1 MLVLRLLWAN
11 RLQAGLG
18 LNSVQSCSMEA
29 ESPQLHL
36 IMRQD
41 FAARACK
48 VWKSTCAVAA
58 SQNGWNCSA
67 SISVWTYRCVCYLR
81 WQLQSLCRLLAGNH
95 TNLLRNRYVA
105 GEERNSFSDFCTA
118 SLRACLFL
126 EGKKNT
132 QMKHKTPTEALCSC
146 WLASMGY
153 FFDWVCIYA
162 PFSPCNFIKKC
173 DLWGCIH
180 GRK

>member
-1 MLVLRLLWAN
+1 MQLR
-11 RLQAGLG
+11 G
-18 LNSVQSCSMEA
+18 
-29 ESPQLHL
+29 
-36 IMRQD
+36 QD

-48 VWKSTCAVAA
+48 VWKSVCAVAA

-81 WQLQSLCRLLAGNH
+81 WQLQGLCRLLAGNH

-118 SLRACLFL
+118 SLGVPLFL
-126 EGKKNT
+126 EGEKNT

-153 FFDWVCIYA
+153 FCDWVCIYA
-162 PFSPCNFIKKC
+162 SFSPCNFIKKC

-180 GRK
+180 GRKWPLGQLGGERISVLFFYQIFNSLLCWG